1 VWAGCCQALAEGKG
15 VFREEESDG
24 SRMQSSAP
32 RNTNNI
38 RHVSGVSLH
47 NKTKPNIRHGR
58 KACKWCG
65 DIRYGSTL
73 V

>member
-1 VWAGCCQALAEGKG
+1 MGAGRCQPLAEGKG
-15 VFREEESDG
+15 VLGDEESEG

-47 NKTKPNIRHGR
+47 NKTKPNKRHGR
-58 KACKWCG
+58 KTCKCCG
-65 DIRYGSTL
+65 DME
-73 V
+73 